1 MNRSFSDTDDSE
13 LSAWLRLCL
22 TPGIGI
28 KEAHN
33 LLTTFGMPEEIFHA
47 SYGALLKTVPE
58 KLVRLIHGPAPE
70 HILTQA
76 EKTRAWLQSQGNAIL
91 TLADSRYPKKLLEIP
106 NPPLMLYVKGR
117 LDLLAANAI
126 AIIGSRNATT
136 QGYLDAQSFAQSLG
150 NKGLTTISGLSIGID
165 TAAHEGALNSPASTI
180 AVIATGADIVYP
192 ARNHGLAHKIADEGL
207 IVSEFP
213 LGTGPEPANFLRRN
227 RITTGL
233 SDGVLVVEATLKSG
247 TMAAARLA
255 GEQGRDVFAI
265 PGSIHSP
272 LSRGC
277 HALIRQGAKLVET
290 EEDILSELKRKMPS
304 YSHTAS

>member
-1 MNRSFSDTDDSE
+1 
-13 LSAWLRLCL
+13 
-22 TPGIGI
+22 
-28 KEAHN
+28 
-33 LLTTFGMPEEIFHA
+33 MPEEIFHA

-136 QGYLDAQSFAQSLG
+136 QGCLDAQSFAQSLG

-227 RITTGL
+227 RIT
-233 SDGVLVVEATLKSG
+233 
-247 TMAAARLA
+247 
-255 GEQGRDVFAI
+255 
-265 PGSIHSP
+265 
-272 LSRGC
+272 
-277 HALIRQGAKLVET
+277 
-290 EEDILSELKRKMPS
+290 
-304 YSHTAS
+304 